1 MSNLLIKEQE
11 FMEIEIANI
20 TTSLITVIMY
30 LN

>member
-11 FMEIEIANI
+11 VMENRIANI